1 MAQKYLMDLRMQSEG
16 VLTSL
21 DDLMTNIT
29 KARYRQSQAKLAF
42 RKAEDRFSN
51 VTRDGT
57 MALLAAMPHLE
68 ELEEQMRNW
77 NVQVALEKDEA
88 WVKEFTLYS
97 DAQEELYNAEVSL
110 IDLSERLGT
119 TKSQARLLSAMLQLL
134 SEDTDG
140 G

>member
-1 MAQKYLMDLRMQSEG
+1 MTQKWTMDLRLQSEG
-16 VLTSL
+16 VLHSL
-21 DDLMTNIT
+21 SELMTNIT
-29 KARYRQSQAKLAF
+29 KARYRQSQAKLGF
-42 RKAEDRFSN
+42 RKAEDKFASA
-51 VTRDGT
+51 TRDGT
-57 MALLAAMPHLE
+57 MALFASMPQLE
-68 ELEEQMRNW
+68 ELDEQMKNW

-88 WVKEFTLYS
+88 WVAEYTAYS

-119 TKSQARLLSAMLQLL
+119 TKSQARLLSAMIQLL